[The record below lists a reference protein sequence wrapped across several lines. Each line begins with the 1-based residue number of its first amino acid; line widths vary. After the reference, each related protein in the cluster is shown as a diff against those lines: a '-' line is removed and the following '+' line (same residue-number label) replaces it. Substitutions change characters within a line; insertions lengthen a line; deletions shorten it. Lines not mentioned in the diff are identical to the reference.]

1 MSSARAQRRPAGL
14 VAGLVL
20 ALLLTA
26 GAALGAAAVEL
37 LAGTYTFE
45 ASQAQGT
52 PTASCPASLTFA
64 RVVTP
69 GDGSAIAHTVASADA
84 RKGGAQCTGTAT
96 LATVRFSRV
105 GSVPPGFKADDLLVG
120 ISGDGSWCD
129 YTSQT
134 LVGVVATVNETGKAD
149 INGAG
154 GSVSVGDL
162 VLVLAIQ
169 TRANGG
175 NSLIGCVMKH
185 SSTGG
190 TDGAACFPGS
200 GAVQLASGATVR
212 MDALAVG
219 DVVRVAADAV
229 SPVIGWS
236 HRTPAA
242 VATYVRLVTAS
253 AAIDVT
259 PGHYVYVDGRL
270 VAAAAVA
277 VGDRLEVVPRDGG
290 AARLEAVTRVEAR
303 AAADG
308 LYAPHTRSGDIVV
321 GGVRASTY
329 TTAVAPG
336 LAHVLLAPV
345 RVAFAVSG
353 VDVLGGVLAGGASG
367 GVPRLLQGLLP
378 KGAAAY

>member
-1 MSSARAQRRPAGL
+1 MSFVGAQRRPAGL
-14 VAGLVL
+14 GAGLVL

-26 GAALGAAAVEL
+26 GAVLGAAGVEL
-37 LAGTYTFE
+37 IAGTYTLE
-45 ASQAQGT
+45 ASESQGT
-52 PTASCPASLTFA
+52 PTVTCPASLSFS
-64 RVVTP
+64 RVVAP
-69 GDGSAIAHTVASADA
+69 ADGSGTVHTVASTDA
-84 RKGGAQCTGTAT
+84 KKDGAQCTGNAT
-96 LATVRFSRV
+96 LMTVRFSSV
-105 GSVPPGFKADDLLVG
+105 GTVPPGFKADDLLIGV
-120 ISGDGSWCD
+120 SRDGSWCG

-134 LVGVVATVNETGKAD
+134 LFGVAATVNETGKAD
-149 INGAG
+149 INRAG

-169 TRANGG
+169 TRTFDG
-175 NSLIGCVMKH
+175 NSVLFCAMKH

-200 GAVQLASGATVR
+200 SDVELASGATVR

-219 DVVRVAADAV
+219 DVVRVAAGAV

-236 HRTPAA
+236 HRAPAA

-290 AARLEAVTRVEAR
+290 ASRLEAVTRVEAR
-303 AAADG
+303 AAAEG

-321 GGVRASTY
+321 SGVRASTY

-336 LAHVLLAPV
+336 LAHALLTPV
-345 RVAFAVSG
+345 RAAFAVSG

-367 GVPRLLQGLLP
+367 GVPRMLQRLLP